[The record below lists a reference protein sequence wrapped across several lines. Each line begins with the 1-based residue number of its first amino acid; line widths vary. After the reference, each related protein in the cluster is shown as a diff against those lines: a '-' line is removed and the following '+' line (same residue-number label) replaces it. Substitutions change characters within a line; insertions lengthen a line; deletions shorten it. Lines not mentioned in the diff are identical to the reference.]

1 VEITSALSIVVQL
14 INFLGKDNVDRQLKS
29 LGPRDVL
36 IQPDL
41 GDISAGSFDRSR
53 EAIKIGEATAR
64 AMADSL
70 RRYSVSENEYA
81 SLRKTQLAEKH
92 TLGKIDEIRFEGVER
107 TRPEVLAAVIESK
120 PGEELSEDK
129 IAADLRRI
137 YGRGDFDAVDYRIEQ
152 GPGSRALVIHVRE
165 KEIGPNYLRFGLGL
179 ASDSQGEAIFNA
191 LISYRRTWVNRLGG
205 EFVAEAQVGQNT
217 YLFSEFYQPFEARG
231 RLFSAAYGQVGQYT
245 RPVFVND
252 DRIAEYLARET
263 RFGLDVGANLG
274 TWGEARIGPLYR
286 DVRSE
291 VETGPPV
298 LPEIKANA
306 SGVRMR
312 VFGDRL
318 DGPWFPRSG
327 HRAALTAFS
336 TASALGADESYQR
349 YEGLFTAA
357 GSIGSHTLSATI
369 RAAPRW
375 IKPSSVRSIHTG
387 GPFRLS
393 AIRSVNSPVS
403 QWHSP
408 TSLLP
413 SDSPMPSL
421 IGSGIYVGGSVEA

>member
-1 VEITSALSIVVQL
+1 MAWSECGSNIASA
-14 INFLGKDNVDRQLKS
+14 
-29 LGPRDVL
+29 
-36 IQPDL
+36 
-41 GDISAGSFDRSR
+41 
-53 EAIKIGEATAR
+53 
-64 AMADSL
+64 
-70 RRYSVSENEYA
+70 
-81 SLRKTQLAEKH
+81 
-92 TLGKIDEIRFEGVER
+92 
-107 TRPEVLAAVIESK
+107 
-120 PGEELSEDK
+120 

-252 DRIAEYLARET
+252 DRIAEYQAHEA
-263 RFGLDVGANLG
+263 RFGLDVGATLG
-274 TWGEARIGPLYR
+274 TWGEVRIGPLYR

-312 VFGDRL
+312 VVGDRL

-336 TASALGADESYQR
+336 TVSALGADESYQR

-357 GSIGSHTLSATI
+357 ASIGPHTLNATI
-369 RAAPRW
+369 LGGTSAGSNLPPYDPF
-375 IKPSSVRSIHTG
+375 ILG

-393 AIRSVNSPVS
+393 GYQIGQFSGQSMAFANVRYYHRIH
-403 QWHSP
+403 Q
-408 TSLLP
+408 L
-413 SDSPMPSL
+413 PSL
-421 IGSGIYVGGSVEA
+421 IGSGIYVGGSVEGGRVNDLYDGRSSTGNLWSVSLYIGAETFIGPLFLGAATGGGKNRTIYLLLGAP